1 MNHVRPNRHRFSSV
15 AADRVFSGLFP
26 CLAEDFI
33 CVTSFESPGSRAAS
47 WTEAFQ
53 FERPGFVLHR
63 ADAAEVPH
71 CACSQ
76 DRSLASPM
84 HLRGVNI
91 GESTDM
97 QITVH
102 ATGFDLT
109 PHTRSF
115 VESRLVSA
123 LGPFTVRIASVA
135 VRLEASR
142 RRTQPDTA
150 ACAIVVS
157 LHPSGVVRSRAEDSR
172 MHTAI
177 DRAAAGIG
185 IEVEREVLRTRRAA
199 ASPPVVGDRQHD
211 RALELVL
218 DEGRLSQHQREV
230 LERTEND
237 LRPVRVRERW
247 KPPGAEDEDVP
258 AVRRSVPHWRLKS
271 ERRGWSRPLSRIR

>member
-1 MNHVRPNRHRFSSV
+1 MCARTDTGSAASLQIVCFGDYFPVSPKISPASLRLKVLVHGRRVGPRRFSLKGPVSSCI
-15 AADRVFSGLFP
+15 ARTWPRCHIAPLPRIGLWRRPCISG
-26 CLAEDFI
+26 E
-33 CVTSFESPGSRAAS
+33 
-47 WTEAFQ
+47 
-53 FERPGFVLHR
+53 
-63 ADAAEVPH
+63 
-71 CACSQ
+71 
-76 DRSLASPM
+76 
-84 HLRGVNI
+84 VNI

-115 VESRLVSA
+115 MESRLVSA
-123 LGPFTVRIASVA
+123 LGSFTVRIASVA

-142 RRTQPDTA
+142 SRTQPDTA
-150 ACAIVVS
+150 ACGIVVS

-172 MHTAI
+172 MHAAI
-177 DRAAAGIG
+177 DRATAGIG

-199 ASPPVVGDRQHD
+199 ASPAVVGDRQHD

-218 DEGRLSQHQREV
+218 DEGRLSQRQREM
-230 LERTEND
+230 LERPEND

-271 ERRGWSRPLSRIR
+271 ERRGWSKPLSRIR